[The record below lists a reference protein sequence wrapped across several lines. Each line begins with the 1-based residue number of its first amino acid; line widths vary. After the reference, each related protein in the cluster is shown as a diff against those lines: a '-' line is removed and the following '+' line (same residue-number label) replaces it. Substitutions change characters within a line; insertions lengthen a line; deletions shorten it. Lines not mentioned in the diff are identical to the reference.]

1 MQSKSLGI
9 IIIIIGV
16 FMITIPGLNIVA
28 SEKVVD
34 FETVKIQKEKK
45 YPDQWIPIIGVVLLV
60 SGIMILV
67 HKKKAQV

>member
-1 MQSKSLGI
+1 
-9 IIIIIGV
+9 
-16 FMITIPGLNIVA
+16 MITIPGLNIVA